1 MSKKEIT
8 KKEENTDII
17 VTQKEFSSDDEE
29 LAFIEYQENVSRS
42 KEAKRNRT
50 ILIFLAIAIYL
61 LGLGLFA
68 TIVQTIYQMNELAGI
83 ITGITLLVLYT
94 TCFVFVIVGIFSKHS
109 FDLEFKKRQNGHFS
123 ERVNNKVRFEIAQN
137 IKEQTFI
144 LDYLEKQNSKE
155 YITSK
160 EDQKVQAFEKI
171 IEIVNKNEKHIPSVH
186 SPDAKELA
194 ENLSISFQK
203 DGIIYKKAKSIIRR
217 SSVSVGIQ
225 TALSQNTM
233 IDVGIVAVKNMQLIK
248 DLIWLYGFRPTNG
261 QMNRIL
267 WKVIRNISTAFGLS
281 QMPKSTT
288 ILSKMFN
295 KNSNNF
301 WVQLL
306 GQVFSMSA
314 QFVTNGLMTY
324 MIGKYT
330 VNVLLNEYRIQDL
343 FRQKDL
349 KDYQILVDKT
359 TIDDINSSI
368 NSSIKNIK
376 EQTTDDK
383 EVMLIEEAQLKKIEN
398 EKKLPR
404 QNIFEKIRIKFQN
417 NKDEK

>member
-1 MSKKEIT
+1 MSKKEVI

-29 LAFIEYQENVSRS
+29 LAFIEYQENISRS

-83 ITGITLLVLYT
+83 ITGATLVVLYT

-123 ERVNNKVRFEIAQN
+123 ERINNKVRFEIAEN

-160 EDQKVQAFEKI
+160 DDQKVQAFEKI
-171 IEIVNKNEKHIPSVH
+171 IEIVNRNEKHVPNVH
-186 SPDAKELA
+186 SSDAKALA

-203 DGIIYKKAKSIIRR
+203 DGIIYKKAKSLIRR

-349 KDYQILVDKT
+349 KDYQILVDKN

-376 EQTTDDK
+376 EQTTDDQ

-417 NKDEK
+417 KDEK